1 MSVSCTTGELV
12 AFQSDVRAHSPL
24 SVCCCAADWGLT
36 PAARDGLTGSPGV
49 SSYAEGVFLTG
60 MVFHESKDESDPE
73 AAEVAV
79 VSVSNKSS
87 SSGMGWFVS
96 ATLRTRS
103 WPPPCMQQQR
113 DEHGDVMC
121 LLENPSKWQSVRS

>member
-1 MSVSCTTGELV
+1 M
-12 AFQSDVRAHSPL
+12 
-24 SVCCCAADWGLT
+24 
-36 PAARDGLTGSPGV
+36 
-49 SSYAEGVFLTG
+49 
-60 MVFHESKDESDPE
+60 
-73 AAEVAV
+73 

-121 LLENPSKWQSVRS
+121 LLEKSIQMAVCALSAHHTGRRVLSRYQRMLSALSMHSAALEVLRRNHWGYVPRLTKVGAPAWPSWLPA